1 MSAMMEVSRP
11 RDYYESG
18 SSEEISQQDID
29 KIQTLWSDIK
39 DVIIFFKEIIYVKI

>member
-1 MSAMMEVSRP
+1 MSASVELQRP
-11 RDYYESG
+11 YDYNESG

-39 DVIIFFKEIIYVKI
+39 EVNLNKRIKNS